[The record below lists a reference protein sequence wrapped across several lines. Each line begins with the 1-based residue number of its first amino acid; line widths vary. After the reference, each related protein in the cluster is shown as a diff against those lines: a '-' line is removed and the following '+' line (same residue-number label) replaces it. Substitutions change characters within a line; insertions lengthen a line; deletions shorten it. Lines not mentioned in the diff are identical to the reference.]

1 MVKLS
6 QRWRLHLMS
15 IASAIALM
23 SCTKQDAASSTEKLE
38 SKGQTAMTASTK
50 CAANTFSQY
59 SCIVEMMLTDI
70 NAEYSWVSG
79 NVSEIKTLSPMTY
92 QVTIPQDERADIYT
106 YEFEVAKNGG
116 LAIKSKKE
124 STRSY

>member
-1 MVKLS
+1 MNS
-6 QRWRLHLMS
+6 P
-15 IASAIALM
+15 
-23 SCTKQDAASSTEKLE
+23 TT
-38 SKGQTAMTASTK
+38 
-50 CAANTFSQY
+50 CAPNTFSQY
-59 SCIVEMMLTDI
+59 ACMVELMLTDI
-70 NAEYSWVSG
+70 NAEYSWVNG